1 MRSRPLVALLSL
13 LQLGTLYGQTPQ
25 QPDSLQI
32 DSLPAATE
40 HILAPESV
48 SSKAL
53 ARIDSLAEAGLRM
66 GAYPGCQIFAFYQ
79 GEVLVNKAYGSLTS
93 LKGRQGEPVT
103 PQSIYDLAS
112 ITKAAATTPA
122 LMLLVGEKK
131 INLSSQLLSYLP
143 ETKETLLGMVTIRQ
157 QRTYSG

>member
-13 LQLGTLYGQTPQ
+13 LPLSALYGQTPQ
-25 QPDSLQI
+25 LPDSLQV
-32 DSLPAATE
+32 DSLPATTE

-79 GEVLVNKAYGSLTS
+79 GEVLVNKAYGSLTG
-93 LKGRQGEPVT
+93 LKGRQG
-103 PQSIYDLAS
+103 S
-112 ITKAAATTPA
+112 
-122 LMLLVGEKK
+122 LLRRRV
-131 INLSSQLLSYLP
+131 SMTWLLSRR
-143 ETKETLLGMVTIRQ
+143 LLLRHLL
-157 QRTYSG
+157 